1 MRALRILFASLPH
14 LCFVGTRDGFAARAD
29 LPDEDGERRHCGNEC
44 EVGEPFRQLPGLHG
58 MHDGVH
64 FGSGLRKA
72 DRSDARANR
81 AKDGT
86 LAGRKTPPAIC
97 IRNFY
102 AAGALAANALA
113 IACLSEIGIA
123 GRGARLGVAEAAPEE
138 SPGDGSFA
146 AKAWAA

>member
-1 MRALRILFASLPH
+1 RALRILFASLPH

-58 MHDGVH
+58 MHDGVP

-113 IACLSEIGIA
+113 IACLKVSNTNRRWSFVFETFT
-123 GRGARLGVAEAAPEE
+123 RPERLRQMRWPLLAYQK
-138 SPGDGSFA
+138 S
-146 AKAWAA
+146 

>member
-1 MRALRILFASLPH
+1 M
-14 LCFVGTRDGFAARAD
+14 
-29 LPDEDGERRHCGNEC
+29 HCGNEC

-58 MHDGVH
+58 MHDGVP

-123 GRGARLGVAEAAPEE
+123 DKQAMASA
-138 SPGDGSFA
+138 FA
-146 AKAWAA
+146 ARDRKSTRLNSSHTVISYAVFCLKKKRTDK